1 MRGAAARRNTSRRA
15 ASGLRIAPI
24 AACSSSLSAE
34 NQHLGLAPIRS
45 REDRRGCGSARTRM
59 EVKMGDKSPK
69 AKSRQTNQHQA
80 KNDAAAKQKQK
91 AISAKQ
97 VPKKG

>member
-1 MRGAAARRNTSRRA
+1 
-15 ASGLRIAPI
+15 
-24 AACSSSLSAE
+24 
-34 NQHLGLAPIRS
+34 
-45 REDRRGCGSARTRM
+45 
-59 EVKMGDKSPK
+59 MGDKSPK